1 MEGAPVMDHDD
12 AGPRVLIS
20 IWLLT
25 GMATVFLAVRIWCK
39 FLTRRLL
46 WWDDYILILSWVS
59 ELLWYLPGP
68 SALYID
74 LSAGRARCLCCHRA
88 HKRLT
93 RSGEAYIRCPGG
105 KSRLPRHPGQYY
117 WDVFHTRSC
126 LE

>member
-1 MEGAPVMDHDD
+1 MTPQQDALRETLSMEGAPVMDHDD

-59 ELLWYLPGP
+59 ELLLVP
-68 SALYID
+68 A
-74 LSAGRARCLCCHRA
+74 
-88 HKRLT
+88 
-93 RSGEAYIRCPGG
+93 
-105 KSRLPRHPGQYY
+105 
-117 WDVFHTRSC
+117 
-126 LE
+126 